1 MRRGEEQGR
10 RMRGGGRWMGAAHR
24 SRRREVKK
32 AAGIK
37 EQGFLAAATVEGEGG
52 WEGEERR

>member
-1 MRRGEEQGR
+1 MGGGGGHGRVRGMDRRGGR
-10 RMRGGGRWMGAAHR
+10 RRGDRDGGGMGAALQ

-37 EQGFLAAATVEGEGG
+37 E
-52 WEGEERR
+52 RRGVFWQQ

>member
-1 MRRGEEQGR
+1 
-10 RMRGGGRWMGAAHR
+10 MGAAHR

-37 EQGFLAAATVEGEGG
+37 EQGFLAAVTAEIREGEGG
-52 WEGEERR
+52 EERVDEV

>member
-1 MRRGEEQGR
+1 
-10 RMRGGGRWMGAAHR
+10 MGAAHR

-37 EQGFLAAATVEGEGG
+37 EQGFFGSGHRARRGEGG
-52 WEGEERR
+52 RGEREDEV